1 MPKKILFALLIFISL
16 LTGFSIYHF
25 KKSENSI
32 AYVDSQKLFD
42 EFKMTQELKLAG
54 EQELRL
60 KKHQLDSLQIELKNG
75 TDNSTRSV
83 IMQQLINQ
91 KQILEEFQARYSQ
104 LNSEKIWN
112 RISSYT
118 QDFANSNNF
127 DFIIG
132 SNGKQ
137 QLLYGKKS
145 KDVTETLLQYIN
157 KRYEGY

>member
-1 MPKKILFALLIFISL
+1 MPKKILIALLIFISL

-25 KKSENSI
+25 KKSENTI
-32 AYVDSQKLFD
+32 VYVNSQKLFD

-54 EQELRL
+54 EKELRI
-60 KKHQLDSLQIELKNG
+60 KKHQLDSLQVELKNG
-75 TDNSTRSV
+75 TDNSSRSV

-91 KQILEEFQARYSQ
+91 KQIVEEFQVRYSQ

-112 RISSYT
+112 RISKYT
-118 QDFANSNNF
+118 EDFATSNNF
-127 DFIIG
+127 DFIIS
-132 SNGKQ
+132 SNGKE

-145 KDVTETLLQYIN
+145 KDVTVVLLQYIN